1 MRLTNILF
9 YIFLG
14 LAIFLLAIHV
24 KRTVYFE
31 NPSKE
36 LTENAYSGQVIIS
49 THLTSY
55 DNEYLFNCSFHH
67 IKTEIVVKNLDIQLV
82 QFDKTEQTTL
92 NLDKVLPYSGT
103 HTWDNPEFKNFTD
116 IYDSLKVLNSSNNP
130 YFAYDF
136 AFKRDAKNMGDKF
149 IAKVLVNFK
158 ENGDDKNLTKE
169 LLIIRKSEFDIKP
182 LDAHRDWSFF
192 LIPVTGLIA
201 VVLLVI
207 KIFVTIRRKQAAANS
222 RNSK

>member
-1 MRLTNILF
+1 VRLTNILF
-9 YIFLG
+9 YILLG
-14 LAIFLLAIHV
+14 LTIFLLAIHV

-36 LTENAYSGQVIIS
+36 LTEKAYSGQVIIS

-67 IKTEIVVKNLDIQLV
+67 IKTEIVVKNLDVQLV

-92 NLDKVLPYSGT
+92 NLDKVLPYSGM
-103 HTWDNPEFKNFTD
+103 HPWDIPEFKRFTN
-116 IYDSLKVLNSSNNP
+116 ISDSLKVLNSSNNP

-149 IAKVLVNFK
+149 IAKISVHFK
-158 ENGDDKNLTKE
+158 ENGSDKNLTKE
-169 LLIIRKSEFDIKP
+169 LLIVRKSEIEIKP
-182 LDAHRDWSFF
+182 LDAHSDGSFL
-192 LIPVTGLIA
+192 LIPVTGLTT

-207 KIFVTIRRKQAAANS
+207 KIFVTIRRKQRAAKS
-222 RNSK
+222 TNSK